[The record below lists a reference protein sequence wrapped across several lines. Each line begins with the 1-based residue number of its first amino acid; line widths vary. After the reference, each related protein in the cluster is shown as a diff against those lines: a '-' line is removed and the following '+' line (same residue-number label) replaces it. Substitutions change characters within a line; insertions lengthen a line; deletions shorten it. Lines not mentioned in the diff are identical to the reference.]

1 VGKEKIILKSSLKN
15 NNDRIIEKLIE
26 KWEITNKE
34 NEDVELIDYIK
45 SKKNSIFKA

>member
-45 SKKNSIFKA
+45 SKKK

>member
-1 VGKEKIILKSSLKN
+1 MGKEKIILKSSLKN

-45 SKKNSIFKA
+45 SKKK